1 MGIGR
6 PPNSLVSSW
15 GGIGQAGPSFLSLPR
30 AARDG
35 LVCPLVSCTDQP
47 ASMKGMLGCLR
58 VQTGGGWGG
67 HGSPPAPGEHSA
79 HLHHV
84 RAALA
89 GSPHGAQKPGGP
101 APTLPRSL
109 EWCCPL
115 QPPRLGSH
123 THRCHKNS
131 CRACWVLT
139 FPEESG
145 RIPKQPQTVL
155 KERGQIFQIRN
166 F

>member
-67 HGSPPAPGEHSA
+67 AWFSTCPWGALRPPAPRPSCPGWEPTRGTEA
-79 HLHHV
+79 
-84 RAALA
+84 
-89 GSPHGAQKPGGP
+89 GGP
-101 APTLPRSL
+101 RTHSSPQSGMVLSSAAAEAGVPHPQVSQEQLQSMLGTDLPRGVGQDSKTTPN
-109 EWCCPL
+109 CP
-115 QPPRLGSH
+115 
-123 THRCHKNS
+123 
-131 CRACWVLT
+131 
-139 FPEESG
+139 
-145 RIPKQPQTVL
+145 
-155 KERGQIFQIRN
+155 
-166 F
+166 